1 MLRPKPITPDE
12 VKRHNLARV
21 LRHLHEDGELSRSDL
36 VVLTGLNRSTIGAL
50 VSDLAESGLVEEVP
64 GMGGSRGRPSLVV
77 RSKSESV
84 FVLAFDLRVDRI
96 VAAAIGLG
104 GEVLAHIQRPR
115 SNGPYPVEKA
125 IATIL
130 DETNELFEALPTGA
144 LWAGVGIAVPGVVE
158 TELGFVRK
166 APNLGW
172 IDLPFGEL
180 IHGAI
185 KEHFGVCPRV
195 VLGNDA
201 NLGAIAEYVR
211 GGATAAS
218 GVVYLSCDVGVGGGV
233 VLGGQ
238 VLAGGSGY
246 AGELG
251 HLVVNPHGQPCACGS
266 KGCWE
271 TEVGRDAILGAAG
284 FNLGQD
290 SFPELLDAAK
300 SDPEGMA
307 AKLTEVGEWV
317 GVGLVNLMNSIDPNY
332 IVLGGHLAEIY
343 PYINEVVERRISQS
357 RPNIKTRANISL
369 PSLPLDSPL
378 VGAAEMAFGPLLL
391 DPLQHVEQIY
401 SLV

>member
-1 MLRPKPITPDE
+1 M
-12 VKRHNLARV
+12 
-21 LRHLHEDGELSRSDL
+21 
-36 VVLTGLNRSTIGAL
+36 
-50 VSDLAESGLVEEVP
+50 
-64 GMGGSRGRPSLVV
+64 
-77 RSKSESV
+77 
-84 FVLAFDLRVDRI
+84 
-96 VAAAIGLG
+96 
-104 GEVLAHIQRPR
+104 
-115 SNGPYPVEKA
+115 
-125 IATIL
+125 
-130 DETNELFEALPTGA
+130 
-144 LWAGVGIAVPGVVE
+144 PGVVE

-180 IHGAI
+180 IHSAI
-185 KEHFGVCPRV
+185 KGHIGVCPRV

-211 GGATAAS
+211 GAATAAS
-218 GVVYLSCDVGVGGGV
+218 SVVYLSGDVGVGGGV